1 MYCGERTGDGKAR
14 ARGVTAVS
22 DYKYELR
29 RDNAVIA
36 TGRIQLD
43 DPPSPGD
50 TLSLGTQR
58 VRVTDVLPGR
68 TPRLIL
74 EAR

>member
-1 MYCGERTGDGKAR
+1 MESVLTEASSG
-14 ARGVTAVS
+14 RGVTAVS

-58 VRVTDVLPGR
+58 VSVTDVLPGR

-74 EAR
+74 ETR

>member
-1 MYCGERTGDGKAR
+1 M
-14 ARGVTAVS
+14 S

-50 TLSLGTQR
+50 TLSLGRQH
-58 VRVTDVLPGR
+58 VRVAEVVRLGR

>member
-1 MYCGERTGDGKAR
+1 MG
-14 ARGVTAVS
+14 

-29 RDNAVIA
+29 RDDAVIA

-43 DPPSPGD
+43 EPPSPGD
-50 TLSLGTQR
+50 TLSLGTQL
-58 VRVTDVLPGR
+58 VLVEDVVQLGR

>member
-1 MYCGERTGDGKAR
+1 
-14 ARGVTAVS
+14 VS

-29 RDNAVIA
+29 RDDAVIA

-50 TLSLGTQR
+50 TMSLGVQR
-58 VRVTDVLPGR
+58 VRVEEVVHLGR

-74 EAR
+74 EVSS

>member
-1 MYCGERTGDGKAR
+1 MG
-14 ARGVTAVS
+14 

-43 DPPSPGD
+43 EPPSRGD
-50 TLSLGTQR
+50 TLSLGTQCAR
-58 VRVTDVLPGR
+58 VEEIVHLGR

-74 EAR
+74 EVR